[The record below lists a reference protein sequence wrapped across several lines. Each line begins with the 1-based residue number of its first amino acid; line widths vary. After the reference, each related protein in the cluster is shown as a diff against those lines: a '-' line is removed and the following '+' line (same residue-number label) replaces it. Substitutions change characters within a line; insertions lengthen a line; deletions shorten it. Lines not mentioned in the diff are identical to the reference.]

1 MAVTLHAGPPLDSL
15 IEDSQEPTEPSRR
28 SERLCIVGEG
38 LSRRNL
44 EEKLTREG
52 TQLGEAA
59 SLTTI
64 DEIAGRLIEAD
75 TGVEPNDL
83 SDELVTRLIEEVF
96 DRAVEGEYSEE
107 LREFAET
114 VPYTNDET
122 LETLYNE
129 LNDYY
134 RCTDGGR
141 DHDDLQ
147 SIAVDLS
154 NVYAQQT
161 GQRRLNQFRE
171 LTVVLEDLVSDLGE
185 QIYVSR
191 SHLVRAARNRVE
203 DYWDEVFGET
213 TWLGVA
219 TISTFDNPT
228 LRLLLEIEEYVEGTD
243 LNFYLG
249 KGSYGRQ
256 KDRLSTILDQSFDDD
271 DPEWDI
277 PGDAGQSLFDAA
289 IGEEVAIPPS
299 VEFIEAPERRREV
312 EYVVKDVREKLGD
325 SADPQDILVLTRNLE
340 RYQAAIEDIFETN
353 QIPYH
358 IETKE
363 PLAHAAGYR
372 FIDATFQLVEAASE
386 DREISYDAVTAP
398 LRLGFCHPEAN
409 SSIWPLPQRIF
420 LYLEQR
426 LHKWEENDGWRS
438 FSEWRAE
445 VESATGWDLAWEL
458 MEDYMDWIASHRG
471 GVPETGPQLRGL
483 LRTLLGSHIYLTV
496 TRERNRPDG
505 PGVDL
510 KRTRITEV
518 HSTSH
523 ASEVY
528 QLAAAAGQYYE
539 YIQDIFDVDPGWEE
553 VNRAIRE
560 VIGSQTI
567 GTTHTDSNAIQVMEA
582 GDADF
587 VDADYVYLLG
597 VSTGEFPVENEPSS
611 FLHDELRD
619 EVAERSET
627 GDYPFLRLQSSR
639 TQYNID
645 LDYYE
650 KVIRAS
656 DAQVTLIHH
665 YKDSEGN
672 TVEWSPFVDLLPTG
686 DLAHRVR
693 VDEWL
698 PHPNEPTAEEPAGT
712 TWADTAVGVSEKDR
726 LRLLYHHTERLWPM
740 RRPTITVQ
748 DVREIAA
755 RTERNAVEQ
764 ETMPRYDRY
773 VRPPMEVSVSADEP
787 AFENDL
793 DLVDV
798 VGEPVR
804 THELDLFS
812 QCQLKFYFYQLLFNY
827 EGDSVQ
833 RDEIP
838 YYSSSHP
845 HHRVGRLPQVIRH
858 QYTSPY
864 LDEAWES
871 IINEKIRDR
880 YQLAHR
886 FNDLDELEEWFDN
899 QDDLQ
904 SKRYQLLPALKNEWE
919 LVQHELAS
927 GSEIDRQW
935 TWQEAQTI
943 NIGGTDVR
951 IGNYRRDILNNDNG
965 YALPVLNVRHPS
977 YAEKAIKACW
987 HSYDRNFR
995 DESCGSLC
1003 QSCRHVDDC
1012 SRKTKFTLDHRLHT
1026 LTNLESSL
1034 AGVIYQDHYNRGP
1047 DSRYGMIKQGH
1058 INAFR
1063 GGVANDPERHLE
1075 DHPNPLSRPA
1085 WYSRQSDRD
1094 SDLSDH
1100 LDELTDDELT
1110 FEVDPGFVRLD
1121 GCDSCVYKDM
1131 CLVPERADI

>member
-1 MAVTLHAGPPLDSL
+1 MAVTLHAGPPVDSL
-15 IEDSQEPTEPSRR
+15 IEDSQEPGQPSRS

-44 EEKLTREG
+44 HEKLTREG
-52 TQLGEAA
+52 TQLGETA

-75 TGVEPNDL
+75 TGIEPNDL
-83 SDELVTRLIEEVF
+83 SDELVTRLIEEAF
-96 DRAVEGEYSEE
+96 DRAIEGEYTES

-114 VPYTNDET
+114 VPYSNDET
-122 LETLYNE
+122 IESLYNE

-134 RCTDGGR
+134 RCTDAGS
-141 DHDDLQ
+141 DHNDLE
-147 SIAVDLS
+147 SVAADLS

-171 LTVVLEDLVSDLGE
+171 LTLVLEDLVSDLGE

-191 SHLVRAARNRVE
+191 SHLVRASRDRVE
-203 DYWDEVFGET
+203 DHWDEVFGET
-213 TWLGVA
+213 NWLGVA

-228 LRLLLEIEEYVEGTD
+228 LRLLLEIEEHIEGSD
-243 LNFYLG
+243 LHFYLG
-249 KGSYGRQ
+249 KGSYERQ
-256 KDRLSTILDQSFDDD
+256 KARLETIRNQSFDDD
-271 DPEWDI
+271 PEWSL
-277 PGDAGQSLFDAA
+277 PEESGQSLFDAA
-289 IGEEVAIPPS
+289 VGDEVDLPDT
-299 VEFIEAPERRREV
+299 VDFIEAPERRREV
-312 EYVVKDVREKLGD
+312 EYVIKDVREKLAD
-325 SADPQDILVLTRNLE
+325 SSDPQDILVLTRSVD

-372 FIDATFQLVEAASE
+372 FIDATFRLVEAASE
-386 DREISYDAVTAP
+386 DREISYDDVTAP

-409 SSIWPLPQRIF
+409 SSIWPLPQRVF

-426 LHKWEENDGWRS
+426 LHKWEESDGWRS

-445 VESATGWDLAWEL
+445 VESATGWDMAWDL
-458 MEDYMDWIASHRG
+458 MEDYMDWIASQRG
-471 GVPETGPQLRGL
+471 GAPETGPELRGL

-510 KRTRITEV
+510 KRTRITET
-518 HSTSH
+518 HSTSQ

-539 YIQDIFDVDPGWEE
+539 YIQDIFDINSGWEE
-553 VNRAIRE
+553 VNRAITE

-567 GTTHTDSNAIQVMEA
+567 GKTHTDANAVRVMEA
-582 GDADF
+582 GDAHF
-587 VDADYVYLLG
+587 VEADYIYLLG
-597 VSTGEFPVENEPSS
+597 VSTGEFPVENEPAS

-619 EVAERSET
+619 EVAVRSET
-627 GDYPFLRLQSSR
+627 GEYPFLRLQSSR

-650 KVIRAS
+650 NVMRAS
-656 DAQVTLIHH
+656 DTEITLLHH

-672 TVEWSPFVDLLPTG
+672 TVEWSPFVDLLPAN
-686 DLAHRVR
+686 DLAERVR

-698 PHPNEPTAEEPAGT
+698 PQTEEATPEEPDHT
-712 TWADTAVGVSEKDR
+712 TWEDTVENVSEKDR

-740 RRPTITVQ
+740 RRPTITTQ
-748 DVREIAA
+748 DVRAIAA
-755 RTERNAVEQ
+755 RTDRDTVEQ

-773 VRPPMEVSVSADEP
+773 VQPPTEISVSADEP
-787 AFENDL
+787 AFDNDL
-793 DLVDV
+793 DLADV

-812 QCQLKFYFYQLLFNY
+812 QCQLKYYFYQLLFNY

-838 YYSSSHP
+838 YYSSSRP

-886 FNDLDELEEWFDN
+886 FDDLDELEEWFDD

-904 SKRYQLLPALKNEWE
+904 NKRYQLLPALKNEWE
-919 LVQHELAS
+919 LVQHELTGDA
-927 GSEIDRQW
+927 EVDRQW
-935 TWQEAQTI
+935 TWAESQTETI
-943 NIGGTDVR
+943 DGTEVR
-951 IGNYRRDILNNDNG
+951 IGGYRRDILNNDDG

-977 YAEKAIKACW
+977 YAKKAIKACW
-987 HSYDRNFR
+987 DSYDRTFR
-995 DESCGSLC
+995 DEDCDSLC
-1003 QSCRHVDDC
+1003 QSCGNVDDC

-1026 LTNLESSL
+1026 LTNVESSL

-1047 DSRYGMIKQGH
+1047 DSRYGVIKQGH
-1058 INAFR
+1058 INSFR
-1063 GGVANDPERHLE
+1063 ESLQNDPERHLE
-1075 DHPNPLSRPA
+1075 ENPSPLSRQA
-1085 WYSRQSDRD
+1085 WYSRQSARD

-1100 LDELTDDELT
+1100 LSEMTADDLT
-1110 FEVDPGFVRLD
+1110 FEVDPGFVQLD
-1121 GCDSCVYKDM
+1121 GCDNCVYKDM
-1131 CLVPERADI
+1131 CLVPERADL